1 MEERIKYLFRQYMDN
16 KCSQEE
22 YEEFFSY
29 VRQSEYDEVIRE
41 QVKAAYA
48 QTGDTSYID
57 EMGNL
62 VLLHPKRRRMRMMP
76 AIAAAVIVLA
86 AAAWF
91 MLPSQQAPA
100 LTKKITERSEYKY
113 LVLPDSTK
121 VWLNAASTLEFPTSF
136 GSGKREVRLSGEA
149 YFDVQHAENAPF
161 IIHTGKVSTT
171 VLGTAFNIKAYPGQE
186 NIIVSVSHGKVR
198 VNYGGDKTP
207 TLLTRGQQ
215 VKVNEVT
222 ESAITKKA
230 ALVETAPWKD
240 GSLAYDGET
249 MAEIA
254 ADLERVYNVAIRIDN
269 KAISAINISTSFRR
283 DIGIKEALHILCKLT
298 DSQLLDTAGVYVIQ

>member
-1 MEERIKYLFRQYMDN
+1 MEERLKYLFRQYMDN
-16 KCSQEE
+16 KCSHAE

-29 VRQSEYDEVIRE
+29 VRQSEYDEKIRE
-41 QVKAAYA
+41 LVKAAYA

-62 VLLHPKRRRMRMMP
+62 VLLTPKRRRIKMLP
-76 AIAAAVIVLA
+76 AIAASIIVLA

-91 MLPSQQAPA
+91 MMPSRAPA
-100 LTKKITERSEYKY
+100 VTRKITERSEYKY

-121 VWLNAASTLEFPTSF
+121 VWLNAASTLEFPNSF
-136 GSGKREVRLSGEA
+136 GPDKREVRLSGEA
-149 YFDVQHAENAPF
+149 YFDVRHAENAPF

-207 TLLTRGQQ
+207 ALLTQGQQ
-215 VKVNEVT
+215 LKVNEIK

-249 MAEIA
+249 MADIA
-254 ADLERVYNVAIRIDN
+254 ADLERVYNVAVRVDN
-269 KAISAINISTSFRR
+269 KAISAVNISTSFRR

-298 DSQLLDTAGVYVIQ
+298 DSQLLFSEGVYVIQ

>member
-1 MEERIKYLFRQYMDN
+1 MDN
-16 KCSQEE
+16 KCSRKE

-29 VRQSEYDEVIRE
+29 IRQSEHDETIRE
-41 QVKAAYA
+41 LVKAVYA
-48 QTGDTSYID
+48 QARDTSYID

-62 VLLHPKRRRMRMMP
+62 VLLTPKRRRMMIP
-76 AIAAAVIVLA
+76 AIAASIVALAVA
-86 AAAWF
+86 GWF
-91 MLPSQQAPA
+91 VFQPQQQAV
-100 LTKKITERSEYKY
+100 TRKITERSEYKY
-113 LVLPDSTK
+113 LVLPDSTR
-121 VWLNAASTLEFPTSF
+121 VWLNAASTLEFPTDF
-136 GSGKREVRLSGEA
+136 DKDKREVRLSGEA

-198 VNYGGDKTP
+198 VNYGDKKP
-207 TLLTRGQQ
+207 ALLTQGQQ
-215 VKVNEVT
+215 VKVNEIT

-249 MAEIA
+249 MADIV

-269 KAISAINISTSFRR
+269 KAINVINISTSFRR

-298 DSQLLDTAGVYVIQ
+298 DSQLLASEGVYVIK

>member
-1 MEERIKYLFRQYMDN
+1 MDN
-16 KCSQEE
+16 KCSHEE

-29 VRQSEYDEVIRE
+29 VRQSEYDETIRE
-41 QVKAAYA
+41 LVKAAYA

-62 VLLHPKRRRMRMMP
+62 VLLTPKRRKVKMLP
-76 AIAAAVIVLA
+76 AIAAAVLVLA

-91 MLPSQQAPA
+91 MRPSQAPA

-121 VWLNAASTLEFPTSF
+121 VWLNAASTLEFPASF
-136 GSGKREVRLSGEA
+136 GTDKREVKLSGEA
-149 YFDVQHAENAPF
+149 YFDVQHAEHTPF
-161 IIHTGKVSTT
+161 IIYTGKVSTT

-198 VNYGGDKTP
+198 VNYGGNKTP
-207 TLLTRGQQ
+207 ALLTKGQQ

-269 KAISAINISTSFRR
+269 KAVSAVNISTSFRR

-298 DSQLLDTAGVYVIQ
+298 DSQLLNTAGVYVIK

>member
-1 MEERIKYLFRQYMDN
+1 MDN
-16 KCSQEE
+16 KCSRKE
-22 YEEFFSY
+22 YEEFFTY
-29 VRQSEYDEVIRE
+29 IRQSEHDETIRE
-41 QVKAAYA
+41 LVKAAYA
-48 QTGDTSYID
+48 QAGDTSYID

-62 VLLHPKRRRMRMMP
+62 VLLPPKRRRVMMMP
-76 AIAAAVIVLA
+76 AIAASLVVLA

-91 MLPSQQAPA
+91 MFQPQPQAV
-100 LTKKITERSEYKY
+100 TRKITERSEYKY

-121 VWLNAASTLEFPTSF
+121 VWLNAASTLEFPTDF
-136 GSGKREVRLSGEA
+136 DKDKREVRLSGEA

-198 VNYGGDKTP
+198 VNYGDKKP
-207 TLLTRGQQ
+207 ALLTQGQQ
-215 VKVNEVT
+215 VKVNEIT

-249 MAEIA
+249 MADIV

-269 KAISAINISTSFRR
+269 KAISVINISTSFRR

-298 DSQLLDTAGVYVIQ
+298 DSQLLATEGVYVIK

>member
-1 MEERIKYLFRQYMDN
+1 MEERIKYLFRQYVEN
-16 KCSQEE
+16 KCSRKE
-22 YEEFFSY
+22 YEEFFAY
-29 VRQSEYDEVIRE
+29 IRQSEYDETIRE
-41 QVKAAYA
+41 LVKAAYA
-48 QTGDTSYID
+48 QAGDISYID

-62 VLLHPKRRRMRMMP
+62 VLLPSKRRRMMMP
-76 AIAAAVIVLA
+76 AIAASIAILAV
-86 AAAWF
+86 AAWF
-91 MLPSQQAPA
+91 MLPSQAPA
-100 LTKKITERSEYKY
+100 VTRKITERSEYKY

-121 VWLNAASTLEFPTSF
+121 VWLNAASTLEFPTDF
-136 GSGKREVRLSGEA
+136 DKDKREVRLSGEA

-198 VNYGGDKTP
+198 VNYGDKKP
-207 TLLTRGQQ
+207 ALLTQGQQ
-215 VKVNEVT
+215 VKVNETT

-249 MAEIA
+249 MADIV

-269 KAISAINISTSFRR
+269 KAISVTNISTSFRR

-298 DSQLLDTAGVYVIQ
+298 DSQLLVTEDVYVIK